1 MKKLVELIVK
11 QKNAFPENL
20 SNLLVIVSEWDK
32 IVNGFLSQISL
43 PLKVAKDKLIIG
55 VLDNIVLQE
64 LSFKKDEIIEKIA
77 LKNIHIKEIQFKL
90 ISNSAF
96 PNQSRE
102 NYDDK
107 YIDLSAYEN
116 LFENIKNNDIKNSFK
131 RAFGEYIKYL
141 KDNDIDI

>member
-1 MKKLVELIVK
+1 LKKLVDLVVK
-11 QKNAFPENL
+11 QKNDFPENI
-20 SNLLVIVSEWDK
+20 SNLLIIVSEWDK
-32 IVNGFLSQISL
+32 IVNGFLSHISL
-43 PLKVAKDKLIIG
+43 PLKITKDKLIIG

-77 LKNIHIKEIQFKL
+77 LKNILINEIQFKL
-90 ISNSAF
+90 VSNSVF

-102 NYDDK
+102 KDDNK

-116 LFENIKNNDIKNSFK
+116 LFENIKDNDIKDSFK

-141 KDNDIDI
+141 KDNNIYI

>member
-1 MKKLVELIVK
+1 MKKLVDLVVK
-11 QKNAFPENL
+11 QKNDFPENI
-20 SNLLVIVSEWDK
+20 SNLLIIVSEWDK
-32 IVNGFLSQISL
+32 IVNGFLSHISL
-43 PLKVAKDKLIIG
+43 PLKITKDKLIIG

-77 LKNIHIKEIQFKL
+77 LKNILINEIQFKL
-90 ISNSAF
+90 VSNSVF

-102 NYDDK
+102 KDDNK

-116 LFENIKNNDIKNSFK
+116 LFENIKDNDIKDSFK

-141 KDNDIDI
+141 KDNNIYI